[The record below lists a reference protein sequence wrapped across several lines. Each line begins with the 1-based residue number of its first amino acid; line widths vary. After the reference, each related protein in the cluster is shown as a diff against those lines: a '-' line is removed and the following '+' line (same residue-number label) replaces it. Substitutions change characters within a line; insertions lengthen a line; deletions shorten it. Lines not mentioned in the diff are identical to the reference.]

1 MTPIKFFAL
10 ELLILFVPT
19 ITYAVAT
26 SPVWKFIFAAVKA
39 GRVYIDIDGTLL
51 KKYPVPEYV
60 DAGRKLKWWIENLA
74 PTPVIKRRLPLLY
87 LLYILGVKLIVW
99 TNRGPSHEGVTR
111 KALGF
116 HANLFSRFEF
126 HDGLKDATDPQG
138 PVMDDQRKYICGYAD
153 LLVESL

>member
-51 KKYPVPEYV
+51 KRFPVPDEVYS
-60 DAGRKLKWWIENLA
+60 KLEWWKANLQ

-99 TNRGPSHEGVTR
+99 TNRGPAHEGVTR
-111 KALGF
+111 KALGR
-116 HANLFSRFEF
+116 HTNIFSIFQMY
-126 HDGLKDATDPQG
+126 DGQKDKSFPGG
-138 PVMDDQRKYICGYAD
+138 PIMDDDPRYIRNFRPGD